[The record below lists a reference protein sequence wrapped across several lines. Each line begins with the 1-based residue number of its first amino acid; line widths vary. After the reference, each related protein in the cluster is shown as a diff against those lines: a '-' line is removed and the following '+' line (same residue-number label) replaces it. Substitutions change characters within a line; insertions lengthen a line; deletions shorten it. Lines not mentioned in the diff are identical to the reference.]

1 MNAALTRRAE
11 TNFVYPQ
18 LLRQLSVLCYPACNF
33 MLVNKKR
40 KERKRDLLDGVQ
52 DLHSCKKL
60 DNVHVSCMQGSE

>member
-33 MLVNKKR
+33 LLVNKKKKR
-40 KERKRDLLDGVQ
+40 KKERFAGWSPRLAQL
-52 DLHSCKKL
+52 
-60 DNVHVSCMQGSE
+60 